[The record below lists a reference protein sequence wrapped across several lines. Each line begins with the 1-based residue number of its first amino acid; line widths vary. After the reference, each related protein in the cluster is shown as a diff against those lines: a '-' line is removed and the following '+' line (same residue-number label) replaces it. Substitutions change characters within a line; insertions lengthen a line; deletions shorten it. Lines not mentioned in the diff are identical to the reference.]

1 VLVELAIANF
11 AIIDRLQLRL
21 GEGFNAL
28 TGETGAGKSI
38 IIDAMSAMLGAK
50 IGPEFVRHGATTAR
64 VEGQFDLTRLDPEA
78 TAALRDALQE
88 AGLLDTPAEAGGDAP
103 SSPAEDDLDTLI
115 LAREIHQ
122 SGRTVAR
129 VNGSLVNLATLREI
143 GELLVDIHGQTE
155 HQSLLRVP
163 THLELLDQYA
173 GLAALRAEV
182 ADLVTRLRAVRN
194 DLTRLQRDERELARR
209 ADLLKFQVEEI
220 DKAALVEGEDTEL
233 NQERVRLMNAE
244 RLGSLADS
252 IYALLIAGPDEEAA
266 YSGRG
271 TRRGEAREVAAPAKP
286 VRDGLGEAARH
297 LADLNRLDPTL
308 AAYEQTLDE
317 LRENIEELGRQ
328 VRLYRETVEADPE
341 RLMEVEERLT
351 LIHNLKRKYG
361 QTLAEIIAYGQQAA
375 AELDTLTHSE
385 ERIAELQEEEAALV
399 AEAAGSAVA
408 LSARRKEAGERLARA
423 VEQSMAD
430 LMMGSIKFAT
440 SITHA
445 PDPRGL
451 PIPTEDGGEQTV
463 AFDTRGVDRVE
474 FLISPNPGE
483 PLKPLSKIASGGETS
498 RLMLALKSILS
509 AADHTPTLI
518 FDEIDV
524 GVGGRSGQVV
534 GEKLWSLTDNHQ
546 VICITHLPQIAAF
559 ADTHFK
565 ITKQVRDDRTS
576 TRVDALAEKDRVQEV
591 AAMLGGVLTPAQL
604 ENARDSLRHTAHLK
618 ALRHGATASDLL
630 TGNGHRSTR
639 PDPAWPVIA
648 GRPGAGL
655 VVRLQTG
662 GHCGTRVCSVK
673 DLE

>member
-1 VLVELAIANF
+1 MLVELAIANF

-64 VEGQFDLTRLDPEA
+64 IEGQFDLTRLDPEA
-78 TAALRDALQE
+78 AVALRLALQE
-88 AGLLDTPAEAGGDAP
+88 AGLADTPAEADSGDAP
-103 SSPAEDDLDTLI
+103 APADDDLDTLI

-129 VNGSLVNLATLREI
+129 INGSLVNLATLREV
-143 GELLVDIHGQTE
+143 GELLIDIHGQTE

-173 GLAALRAEV
+173 TLGPLRAEV
-182 ADLVTRLRAVRN
+182 ADLVTRLRTVRTE
-194 DLTRLQRDERELARR
+194 LTRLQRDERELARR
-209 ADLLKFQVEEI
+209 ADLLQFQVEEI
-220 DKAALVEGEDTEL
+220 EKAALVEGEDAEL
-233 NQERVRLMNAE
+233 NQERVRLTNAE
-244 RLGSLADS
+244 RLGELADS
-252 IYALLIAGPDEEAA
+252 IYALLIAGPDEEAS

-271 TRRGEAREVAAPAKP
+271 GRRGEAREAATAKP
-286 VRDGLGEAARH
+286 VRDGLGEAAHH
-297 LADLNRLDPTL
+297 LQDLNRLDPTL

-317 LRENIEELGRQ
+317 LRESVEELGRQ
-328 VRLYRETVEADPE
+328 VRLYRETVEADPA
-341 RLMEVEERLT
+341 RLMEVEERLG

-361 QTLAEIIAYGQQAA
+361 QTIAEILAYGQQAA

-385 ERIAELQEEEAALV
+385 ERIAELQDEEAALV
-399 AEAAGSAVA
+399 AEAAARA
-408 LSARRKEAGERLARA
+408 ADLSARRRAAGERLARE

-430 LMMGSIKFAT
+430 LMMGNIKFAT

-451 PIPTEDGGEQTV
+451 PITTEDGAVQTV

-559 ADTHFK
+559 ADTHYK
-565 ITKQVRDDRTS
+565 ITKQVRDERTA
-576 TRVDALAEKDRVQEV
+576 THVDALNEAEQVQEI

-604 ENARDSLRHTAHLK
+604 ENARDILRHTGHVK
-618 ALRHGATASDLL
+618 ALRDGATASDLL
-630 TGNGHRSTR
+630 SADGHGGRGHAQEPLWPIAANGRRRS
-639 PDPAWPVIA
+639 
-648 GRPGAGL
+648 
-655 VVRLQTG
+655 
-662 GHCGTRVCSVK
+662 
-673 DLE
+673 

>member
-1 VLVELAIANF
+1 MLVELAIANF

-50 IGPEFVRHGATTAR
+50 IGPESIRHGATTAR
-64 VEGQFDLTRLDPEA
+64 IEGQFDLTRLDPA
-78 TAALRDALQE
+78 AAAALRGALQE
-88 AGLLDTPAEAGGDAP
+88 AGLLDPPAEAGSAEAAA
-103 SSPAEDDLDTLI
+103 PAEDDPDTLI
-115 LAREIHQ
+115 LAREIHR

-173 GLAALRAEV
+173 DLAPLRAEV
-182 ADLVTRLRAVRN
+182 AGRVTRLRAVRA

-209 ADLLKFQVEEI
+209 ADLLQFQVEEI
-220 DKAALVEGEDTEL
+220 EKAALVEGEDAEL
-233 NQERVRLMNAE
+233 TQERVRLTNAE

-252 IYALLIAGPDEEAA
+252 IYALLIAGPDEEAS

-271 TRRGEAREVAAPAKP
+271 TRRGDDREVSAPAKP

-297 LADLNRLDPTL
+297 LQDLNRLDSTL

-317 LRENIEELGRQ
+317 LRENVEELGRQ
-328 VRLYRETVEADPE
+328 VRLYRETVEADPA
-341 RLMEVEERLT
+341 RLMEVEERLG

-361 QTLAEIIAYGQQAA
+361 QTIAEILAYGQQAA

-385 ERIAELQEEEAALV
+385 ERIAELQEEEAALL
-399 AEAAGSAVA
+399 ADTADRAAA
-408 LSARRKEAGERLARA
+408 LSARRRAAGERLARE

-430 LMMGSIKFAT
+430 LMMGNIKFAT

-451 PIPTEDGGEQTV
+451 PIPTDDGAVPTV
-463 AFDTRGVDRVE
+463 AFDARGVDRVE

-559 ADTHFK
+559 ADTHYK
-565 ITKQVRDDRTS
+565 ITKQVRDERTA
-576 TRVDALAEKDRVQEV
+576 THVDALNEAEQVQEI

-604 ENARDSLRHTAHLK
+604 ENARDILRHTGHVK
-618 ALRHGATASDLL
+618 ALRDGATASDLL
-630 TGNGHRSTR
+630 AADGPTGRGHAHE
-639 PDPAWPVIA
+639 PAWPVA
-648 GRPGAGL
+648 ANGR
-655 VVRLQTG
+655 
-662 GHCGTRVCSVK
+662 H
-673 DLE
+673 

>member
-50 IGPEFVRHGATTAR
+50 IGPESIRHGATTAR
-64 VEGQFDLTRLDPEA
+64 IEGQFDLTRLDPA
-78 TAALRDALQE
+78 AAVALRLALRE
-88 AGLLDTPAEAGGDAP
+88 AGLLDAPAEADAEGAAA
-103 SSPAEDDLDTLI
+103 PAEDDPDTLI

-173 GLAALRAEV
+173 DLAPLRAEV
-182 ADLVTRLRAVRN
+182 ADLVIRLRAVRTE
-194 DLTRLQRDERELARR
+194 LTRLQRDERELARR
-209 ADLLKFQVEEI
+209 ADLLQFQVEEI
-220 DKAALVEGEDTEL
+220 EKAALVEGEDAEL
-233 NQERVRLMNAE
+233 TQERVRLTNAE

-252 IYALLIAGPDEEAA
+252 IYALLIAGPDEEAS

-271 TRRGEAREVAAPAKP
+271 TRRGEDREVSAPAKP

-297 LADLNRLDPTL
+297 LLDLNRLDPTL

-317 LRENIEELGRQ
+317 LRENVEELGRQ
-328 VRLYRETVEADPE
+328 VRLYRETVEADPA
-341 RLMEVEERLT
+341 RLLEVEERLG

-361 QTLAEIIAYGQQAA
+361 QTIAEILAYGQQAA

-399 AEAAGSAVA
+399 ADAADRAAA
-408 LSARRKEAGERLARA
+408 LSARRRAAGERLARE

-430 LMMGSIKFAT
+430 LMMGNIKFAT

-451 PIPTEDGGEQTV
+451 PLAAEDGTVQPV

-559 ADTHFK
+559 ADTHYK
-565 ITKQVRDDRTS
+565 ITKQVRDERTA
-576 TRVDALAEKDRVQEV
+576 THVDALNEAEQVQEI

-604 ENARDSLRHTAHLK
+604 ENARDILRHTGHVK
-618 ALRHGATASDLL
+618 ALRDGATASDLL
-630 TGNGHRSTR
+630 SADGPAGRGH
-639 PDPAWPVIA
+639 PHEPAWPVA
-648 GRPGAGL
+648 ANGR
-655 VVRLQTG
+655 
-662 GHCGTRVCSVK
+662 H
-673 DLE
+673 